1 MEGDCGFVKLASFG
15 MLEFDW
21 GARTLAL
28 QIRKAEAPDAGAVLQ
43 QLTISLDSCL
53 PV

>member
-1 MEGDCGFVKLASFG
+1 

-21 GARTLAL
+21 QKRQLSM

-43 QLTISLDSCL
+43 QLTISLATCQ